1 MKQGHPVG
9 GRPACP
15 SALRPAV
22 CRPPSPTP
30 PSLPPWPLQ
39 VTTYK
44 HATRRVEMAADDDV
58 QDDPGSFS
66 HTDFIPTSP
75 PAGSSSAGSSHD
87 HTARAPLPRKQLMET
102 WLLLEFCNRGC
113 LSDAVEK
120 GWLRQPAAGATPSRP
135 SLQGDGSCE
144 SSFSGGL
151 TSPLPDLAA
160 ILATAREVA
169 AAMSY
174 LHHKNILHGDL
185 TGGNVLLTAA
195 PAEARGFTA
204 KVRALLV
211 ICAVGSSVRGSFS
224 NKAHEWHTMLPVM
237 PSHHTHLSQNSTEFK
252 HTTAIWG
259 VAV

>member
-1 MKQGHPVG
+1 
-9 GRPACP
+9 
-15 SALRPAV
+15 
-22 CRPPSPTP
+22 
-30 PSLPPWPLQ
+30 
-39 VTTYK
+39 
-44 HATRRVEMAADDDV
+44 MAADDDV
-58 QDDPGSFS
+58 QDDPGSYS

-120 GWLRQPAAGATPSRP
+120 GWFRQPAAGGTPSRP
-135 SLQGDGSCE
+135 SLQGEKDGSCE

-204 KVRALLV
+204 KVRAWLLV
-211 ICAVGSSVRGSFS
+211 ICAAGSSILYQGTCMTHPTHACS
-224 NKAHEWHTMLPVM
+224 AACHAIT
-237 PSHHTHLSQNSTEFK
+237 SHQHICP
-252 HTTAIWG
+252 TTAQSANTQLRSG
-259 VAV
+259 VSRSAMC